1 MYSANTHMDERNSEQ
16 VGVLDRQLSWV
27 QRMLERTKGDR
38 WIWLIIIMLSMIS
51 IMAVYSAT
59 GAIAYK
65 KGVAVEK
72 YLLFKHII
80 FVLMGIGMIYIAHL
94 LDYKYYAGISKIL
107 MIITLPLLLYTL
119 AFGSQINGASRWVQ
133 VPVIGL
139 TFQTSDL
146 AKLALI
152 TFLARMLTK
161 KQENIKDVKNSFIP
175 IMGSVCVVFVLIALA
190 NLSTAL
196 MLFGVSILLL
206 IIGRISIKQI
216 AFVCAGGVVLLMFV
230 VFLGPRRETY
240 KSRINTFMHPELQS
254 SDKTFQSDHSKIA
267 LATGGLFG
275 KGPGNSTERNFL
287 PHPYSDFIFAII
299 IEEYGTVGGLG
310 IVVLYL
316 VLLYRCVRIV
326 VRSPKAFG
334 ALLAA
339 GLSFSLTIQAFA
351 NMAVAVGLGPVT
363 GVPLPLVSMGG
374 TSMIFTSIAFGI
386 ILSVSRD
393 VEEHSTKKEEKV
405 IVGTIPA
412 MG

>member
-1 MYSANTHMDERNSEQ
+1 MFQALLNK
-16 VGVLDRQLSWV
+16 
-27 QRMLERTKGDR
+27 TKGDR
-38 WIWLIIIMLSMIS
+38 WIWLIIILLSLIS
-51 IMAVYSAT
+51 VMAVYSAT
-59 GAIAYK
+59 GTLAYK
-65 KGVAVEK
+65 RGEAVEK
-72 YLLFKHII
+72 LLLTKHLI
-80 FVLMGIGMIYIAHL
+80 FVLLGIGMIYISHL
-94 LDYKYYAGISKIL
+94 LDYRYYAGISKIL
-107 MIITLPLLLYTL
+107 MIVTIPLLLYTL
-119 AFGSQINGASRWVQ
+119 IFGANVNDASRWVKI
-133 VPVIGL
+133 PVIGL

-161 KQENIKDVKNSFIP
+161 KQENIKNVKESFIP

-216 AFVCAGGVVLLMFV
+216 SLVCVGGAILLMFV
-230 VFLGPRRETY
+230 VFLGPRRATY
-240 KSRINTFMHPELQS
+240 ASRIKSFLHPEMQH
-254 SDKTFQSDHSKIA
+254 SDKTFQADQAKIA
-267 LATGGLFG
+267 LATGGVFG
-275 KGPGNSTERNFL
+275 KGPGNSTQRNFL

-299 IEEYGTVGGLG
+299 IEEWGTFGGMV
-310 IVVLYL
+310 IMMLYL
-316 VLLYRCVRIV
+316 VLLYRCIKIV
-326 VRSPKAFG
+326 TRAPKAFG

-374 TSMIFTSIAFGI
+374 TSMIFTSVAFGI

-393 VEEHSTKKEEKV
+393 VEENIAGKTTADKTKVSNKV
-405 IVGTIPA
+405 IVGELPA
-412 MG
+412 FG

>member
-1 MYSANTHMDERNSEQ
+1 MSAIQ
-16 VGVLDRQLSWV
+16 VL
-27 QRMLERTKGDR
+27 LEKTKGDR
-38 WIWLIIIMLSMIS
+38 WIWLIIILLSMIS
-51 IMAVYSAT
+51 ILAVYSAT
-59 GAIAYK
+59 GTLAFK
-65 KGVAVEK
+65 QGKTVEK
-72 YLLFKHII
+72 LLLTKHLI
-80 FVLMGIGMIYIAHL
+80 FVIMGIGMIYIAHL

-107 MIITLPLLLYTL
+107 MIVTIPLLFYTL
-119 AFGSQINGASRWVQ
+119 IFGASLNDASRWVKI
-133 VPVIGL
+133 PFIGL

-161 KQENIKDVKNSFIP
+161 KQENIKDVKTSFIP
-175 IMGSVCVVFVLIALA
+175 IMGSVCLVFVLIALA

-216 AFVCAGGVVLLMFV
+216 MFVCAGGFVLLMFV
-230 VFLGPRRETY
+230 FFLGPRRETY
-240 KSRINTFMHPELQS
+240 KSRINSFIHPELQH
-254 SDKTFQSDHSKIA
+254 SDKTFQADQSKIA
-267 LATGGLFG
+267 LATGGFFG
-275 KGPGNSTERNFL
+275 KGPGNSTQRNFL

-299 IEEYGTVGGLG
+299 VEEYGLFGAL
-310 IVVLYL
+310 IIIVLYL

-326 VRSPKAFG
+326 TQSPKAFG

-374 TSMIFTSIAFGI
+374 TSMLFTSIAFGI

-393 VEEHSTKKEEKV
+393 VEENGKKPLSESGEKPEKMNNKV
-405 IVGTIPA
+405 IVGELPA
-412 MG
+412 IA